1 MCVHS
6 SLHQFYAYIPA
17 ADGEDKNN
25 VVKQLKQEIQH
36 LKGRCDRQEKTIEDL
51 KSRCDSH
58 EKVLETLRQEIVG
71 LHSNG
76 KTLNTMYCGENYD
89 LMA

>member
-6 SLHQFYAYIPA
+6 SLHRFYANILA

-25 VVKQLKQEIQH
+25 VVKQLKQEIQR
-36 LKGRCDRQEKTIEDL
+36 LKGRCDWQEKTIEDL